1 MLDEIRDKVA
11 SIRERVVKF
20 RREIHRHPELSG
32 REEKTSSFVAG
43 VLEDNDIEVKTG
55 VGGYGVVGL
64 LRGGV
69 GVNTM
74 ALRADMD
81 ALPIQEQSGTGY
93 SSEVRGVM
101 HACGHDVHTAILMG
115 TAIVLSRLRDRLP
128 GNVKFIFQPSEESSV
143 GGAKKMIEDGALE
156 DPAPSAIAALHCYPE
171 LEVGRIGHRAGI
183 MTASSDTLT
192 IKIKGR
198 SGHASR
204 PHQAVD
210 AIHVAS
216 MVINAVH
223 HIVSRRTDPLHH
235 AVISIGVIK
244 GGTAPNIISDH
255 VEMKGTVRTL
265 DPVMRRKMP
274 KIIEQ
279 TVKGITM
286 GSGAEYEFRY
296 SFGSP
301 SVVNDK
307 EMDELVRRC
316 AVEVVGEENTIEM
329 PDPLL
334 GSEDFAYFAER
345 IPGAFFR
352 LGTSNREKGITY
364 PLHNPKFDVDED
376 ALSIGMTLMSLL
388 TFRYLEGREG

>member
-69 GVNTM
+69 SVNTM

-93 SSEVRGVM
+93 SSEVPGVM

>member
-11 SIRERVVKF
+11 SIRERIVKF

-93 SSEVRGVM
+93 SSEVPGVM